1 MNLLSAPW
9 LPFKL
14 RDGQIEYRPPTAIA
28 DAEVIDLAMPR
39 ADFQGAAY
47 QWLIGLLQTALAPE
61 NHDDWLELLG
71 QPPDE
76 KQLEAAF
83 APLAPAFEFDGDGP
97 RFMQDFEPNELD
109 GDKSLVILLVD
120 SPGESTEKGN
130 KDLFVKRNRVK
141 FLCADCAAIALFTMQ
156 CNAPSGGQG
165 NRTSVRGGG
174 PLTTL
179 ILPDGADVCTWR
191 KLWLNVLPR
200 SVVGRNGNGVTE
212 IAPDD
217 PALFPWMG
225 STRTSVNKGSEV
237 FPDSMHPLHPY
248 WTMPRRYH
256 LTFDP
261 SACACDLCGRRTE
274 IGVSNVRAKN
284 RGMNYAGPWLHP
296 MTPYRTDP
304 TNPAV
309 PPLST
314 KGKPMGY
321 QHWSHLVLQDTETR
335 ASLPATIV
343 HDFMNHKYQ
352 TVVEEHEFGATDQ
365 ILMRQARLW
374 AFGYDMDSAKPLCW
388 YSAEMPLVAVPPTQQ
403 DILRTWTV
411 QFVELSRQA
420 AWMTRKQIKTAWFK
434 RPKDAKGDMS
444 DIDQQFYEATQPAF
458 FRALRRMGDVLM
470 ADEALMHVPVEIA
483 RDWYQALCNASLQLF
498 DDRALS
504 GPLDEMD
511 MKRVIRARQYLSSW
525 WRMNNKRKGAA
536 VAFAKWANLN
546 SDTAAANNRKET
558 IHE

>member
-61 NHDDWLELLG
+61 DHDDWLELLG
-71 QPPDE
+71 QPPDG

-83 APLAPAFEFDGDGP
+83 SSLAPAFEFDGDGP
-97 RFMQDFEPNELD
+97 RFMQDFDLLD
-109 GDKSLVILLVD
+109 SVKPSTISGLLID
-120 SPGESTEKGN
+120 APGGN
-130 KDLFVKRNRVK
+130 TAKENRDLFVKRGRVET
-141 FLCADCAAIALFTMQ
+141 LCIDCAAIALFTLQ
-156 CNAPSGGQG
+156 INAPEGGRG
-165 NRTSVRGGG
+165 HLAGMRGGG
-174 PLTTL
+174 PLTTF
-179 ILPDGADVCTWR
+179 ILPEQANATLWR
-191 KLWLNVLPR
+191 KLWLNVVP
-200 SVVGRNGNGVTE
+200 SNVVPNGKNELSAVANDAT
-212 IAPDD
+212 
-217 PALFPWMG
+217 LFPWTEATPE
-225 STRTSVNKGSEV
+225 SDTKGSEV
-237 FPDSMHPLHPY
+237 RPNTMHPLHVY
-248 WTMPRRYH
+248 WTMPRRYR
-256 LTFDP
+256 LIFEDK
-261 SACACDLCGRRTE
+261 SCLCDLCGRSAETSISQLRTK
-274 IGVSNVRAKN
+274 IYGI
-284 RGMNYAGPWLHP
+284 NYGGPWLHP
-296 MTPYRTDP
+296 FTPYRIDP
-304 TNPAV
+304 GK
-309 PPLST
+309 PPLSA
-314 KGKPMGY
+314 KGQLGGVGY
-321 QHWSHLVLQDTETR
+321 EHWSQLALPHDN
-335 ASLPATIV
+335 ASSNLPATVV
-343 HDFMNHKYQ
+343 HDFLNGKYQ
-352 TVVEEHEFGATDQ
+352 TVLQERQFGTTDEK
-365 ILMRQARLW
+365 LLRQARLW
-374 AFGYDMDSAKPLCW
+374 AFAYDMKQMNTRGW
-388 YSAEMPLVAVPPTQQ
+388 YSVEMPLVAIPSEQQ
-403 DILRTWTV
+403 DVLRAWTV

-420 AWMTRKQIKTAWFK
+420 AKETRKKIAVAWFK

-546 SDTAAANNRKET
+546 SDTVAADNRKET